1 MKRRVFLSLS
11 LFSTLS
17 LIAYKKEH
25 KWQLLESVQ
34 NDLFPDS
41 SKFEAI
47 RYLKT
52 VSNHNSFNSG
62 DLRFIFDGLRR
73 IQKLGY
79 KNTLSSL
86 KRQNILNKFEKSPFG
101 HNWISTILKYILEAL
116 FGDPIYGGNKNE
128 FGWKNYNHNAG
139 FPRPKKRFLNV

>member
-17 LIAYKKEH
+17 LMADKKED

-34 NDLFPDS
+34 NDLFPNS
-41 SKFEAI
+41 SKFGAI
-47 RYLKT
+47 RYLKI
-52 VSNHNSFNSG
+52 VSAHSSFDSG
-62 DLRFIFDGLRR
+62 DLRFIFDGLEKL
-73 IQKLGY
+73 QKLGF
-79 KNTLSSL
+79 KSTLSSL
-86 KRQNILNKFEKSPFG
+86 KKQSILNNFEKSSFG

-116 FGDPIYGGNKNE
+116 FGDPIYGGNKNQ
-128 FGWKNYNHNAG
+128 FGWKSYNHNEG

>member
-1 MKRRVFLSLS
+1 MRRRVFLSLS

-17 LIAYKKEH
+17 LKADKRED
-25 KWQLLESVQ
+25 KWLLLESVQ

-47 RYLKT
+47 RYLKI
-52 VSNHNSFNSG
+52 VSSHSSFNGG
-62 DLRFIFDGLRR
+62 DLRFIFDGLGRV
-73 IQKLGY
+73 QKLGY
-79 KNTLSSL
+79 KSNLSSA
-86 KRQNILNKFEKSPFG
+86 KRQSILNEFEKSSFG

-128 FGWKNYNHNAG
+128 FGWKSYNHNEG

>member
-1 MKRRVFLSLS
+1 MRRRVFLSLS

-17 LIAYKKEH
+17 LMANKKED

-34 NDLFPDS
+34 NDLFPNS
-41 SKFEAI
+41 SKFGAI
-47 RYLKT
+47 RYLKI

-62 DLRFIFDGLRR
+62 DLKFIFDGLKRV
-73 IQKLGY
+73 QKLGF
-79 KNTLSSL
+79 KSTLSSS
-86 KRQNILNKFEKSPFG
+86 KRQSILSKFEKNSFG

-116 FGDPIYGGNKNE
+116 FSDPIYGGNKNE
-128 FGWKNYNHNAG
+128 FGWKSYNHNEG